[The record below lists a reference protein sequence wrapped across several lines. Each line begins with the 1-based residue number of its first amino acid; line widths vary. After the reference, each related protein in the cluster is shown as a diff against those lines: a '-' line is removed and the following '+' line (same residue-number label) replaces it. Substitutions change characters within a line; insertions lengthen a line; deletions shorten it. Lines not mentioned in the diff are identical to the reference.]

1 MDRGARLPTARHPP
15 GGTLQKTPP
24 STPHPTYLRTRAN
37 SKKTKTYGD
46 YTYHPPPSPSPSPS
60 PAPTSSPPPPLNPS
74 TNSPTPFDGRDRGG
88 VVGLIGVRRTPY
100 RRGDVDDG
108 DRKTSHTSRTH
119 LYDIRKVW
127 RDPLGRTYLYGM
139 SEGTRGVE
147 ACGRK
152 GFGGVGLGGSEFTVK
167 SSRTD
172 SEERKREKS
181 GQVGTLLPGLR
192 IRRGQQRR
200 KTLSLLL
207 PSHANNNNNRHD
219 GDADVLHWHDT
230 HGTLLAVETRRRWNG
245 TIEATEP
252 RLEIVAQL
260 EGPAVLDFLVAAW
273 CMRNYNEAR
282 EVTKEPFRW
291 ELWEWEDFKRLAPE
305 QKGKKRPETS
315 LDGIVG
321 TLSSYA
327 QIGGGF

>member
-1 MDRGARLPTARHPP
+1 MGTTPT
-15 GGTLQKTPP
+15 TL
-24 STPHPTYLRTRAN
+24 LL
-37 SKKTKTYGD
+37 
-46 YTYHPPPSPSPSPS
+46 SPPSPS
-60 PAPTSSPPPPLNPS
+60 PAPISSPPPPLNPS

-88 VVGLIGVRRTPY
+88 VVGLIGIRRTPY
-100 RRGDVDDG
+100 RRSDVDDD
-108 DRKTSHTSRTH
+108 DRKTSHISRTH
-119 LYDIRKVW
+119 LYDIRKV

-139 SEGTRGVE
+139 SEGTGGVE

-291 ELWEWEDFKRLAPE
+291 ELWEWEDCKLHFFRSFTIFIHDIINVSILTTPLHDSQAASTRAE
-305 QKGKKRPETS
+305 RQKTTGNIAGWDRGNP
-315 LDGIVG
+315 
-321 TLSSYA
+321 
-327 QIGGGF
+327 F